1 MREYIA
7 TLDDVAFGAASEVTP
22 KFVSPS
28 DPAAQREQVFDELY
42 NLRVPGIASTM
53 GKQEMLLRFVD
64 WQAEHEDAIAGKSEQ
79 PIIETVVDGQL
90 SRRNLK
96 IAAPKNFSGSAFC
109 CSLYAATPR
118 DRLLRNGIL
127 WRRLSIG
134 GGLDPDMLQF
144 RR

>member
-79 PIIETVVDGQL
+79 PIIETVVDGL
-90 SRRNLK
+90 PARRILK
-96 IAAPKNFSGSAFC
+96 IAPPKTISGLAFSPHGIPQPRGTAC
-109 CSLYAATPR
+109 YATVYCGAAC
-118 DRLLRNGIL
+118 
-127 WRRLSIG
+127 LSG
-134 GGLDPDMLQF
+134 AA
-144 RR
+144 

>member
-1 MREYIA
+1 MSIHFFRTGRASVDLGAIRIGDKPA
-7 TLDDVAFGAASEVTP
+7 TGMS
-22 KFVSPS
+22 
-28 DPAAQREQVFDELY
+28 REQVFDELY

-90 SRRNLK
+90 SQRNLK